1 MKEGEG
7 PALDL
12 IRDRFRYQ
20 RKAGS
25 VAEGAV
31 NAIVISPLLALAG
44 FYDSPFHLRLEA
56 SVSVKTTIEVE
67 DETGTLQPEILRG
80 RIDFLVLQDQ
90 FWQAVIESKETT
102 FDIEMGVPQI
112 LIDMMDAPST

>member
-1 MKEGEG
+1 MEWRSQLPPLNDGER

-12 IRDRFRYQ
+12 IRDRFHYQ
-20 RKAGS
+20 RKTGS

-44 FYDSPFHLRLEA
+44 FCDSPFHLRSDA
-56 SVSVKTTIEVE
+56 SFSVKTTIEVE
-67 DETGTLQPEILRG
+67 NETGTLQPEILRR

-90 FWQAVIESKETT
+90 F
-102 FDIEMGVPQI
+102 
-112 LIDMMDAPST
+112 